1 MESKY
6 VVLDWQQEL
15 YYEYLVFRK
24 KSHGCAPS
32 TEKTIKLADLGLINV
47 GITTGNNRYFS
58 ITEDTCKK
66 YSLEN
71 VRLSCF
77 S

>member
-1 MESKY
+1 MALIFMYRMQMEDQRLSVMEGQPMESKY

-32 TEKTIKLADLGLINV
+32 TEKT
-47 GITTGNNRYFS
+47 
-58 ITEDTCKK
+58 
-66 YSLEN
+66 
-71 VRLSCF
+71 
-77 S
+77 